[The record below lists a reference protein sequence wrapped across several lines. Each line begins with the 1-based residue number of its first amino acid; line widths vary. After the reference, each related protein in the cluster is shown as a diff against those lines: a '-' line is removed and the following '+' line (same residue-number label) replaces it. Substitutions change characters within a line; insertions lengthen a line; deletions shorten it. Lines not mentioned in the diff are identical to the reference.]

1 MPVAADTWS
10 AAAAATAAD
19 FAAAGVPTSIL
30 GPDRAAAYLTEATNR
45 LVGIGDDIWQ
55 AIATQLAQGVDIGES
70 IPELAARIRATAPM
84 TEARATTIART
95 ECLPGDVS
103 VNAANITA
111 IFRRWYEGDWVEI
124 VTASGRKFSGTPNHP
139 MLTRRGWVG
148 LGDLKEGDDL
158 VSYSVNIERT
168 SPAGDHYVEHR
179 PPTLSEI
186 WDAVSAV
193 DVPEWER
200 TAQPDFHGDGMDG
213 YVDVL
218 RPDRMLMYGVQSSLD
233 QGILDD
239 LLPPSHATEAGKS
252 GYGGQFA
259 SIIPIDSATRRF
271 SVPDWDAFKSESP
284 LYPVPAHSVSNAE
297 ASNGPS
303 RLVFSDDL
311 GRWEVISQA
320 VSESRGVQ
328 ESASGGPS
336 PNFDSRFSH
345 DLSHSRSVASD
356 DSRNDGGSE
365 PGFVEFDNLVSV
377 GLRQWKG
384 HVYNLTTRQGFFVA
398 DEFYTSNTISASNA
412 GSFAQAQTLDDPTM
426 TKTWLATND
435 PRTRPTHRAA
445 DGQTVPLLDAFV
457 VGGFPLMVPGDPI
470 GPPGEIIGCR
480 CSLSYDFDPGVIVAA
495 WDTEVVDTSWSVV
508 LTAAAEPH
516 TGAMVAL
523 VPCDFDAR
531 RLEVSEPAEE
541 LHATLAYLGDDAAL
555 TPEHRAA
562 ILTTMA
568 DFAAT
573 RAPLDLDGFAIAVFN
588 PTNPDRDTA
597 VVLEL
602 SGENGPELVALR
614 EAVTGTLGSILG
626 VHMPDQHT
634 PYFPHVTLAFTDDPT
649 LAGRLTHLTG
659 PILFDRLR
667 VAFGGDVYDFPLGAL
682 PADDDVWDV
691 TVASVKNP
699 EFEGKHKRDKEGQFA
714 TMAARLGAALKAHTG
729 EGDPFAGFTRDQL
742 RREATKRGIPLSR
755 GESQE
760 SISKKLRAHMT
771 DGGDSK
777 TAKPADKPAPKAEA
791 PEPTEPVVSERT
803 EPTPEDIAAF
813 RLEGNVQVAESR
825 EAAVALLKDMD
836 RSQLKEFARLTGRGE
851 RAANDDSLSDDEVR
865 NRLGIAIRG
874 RHPRSY
880 EGKLAPKAP
889 EPAAPDTPDVT
900 PDAGNERAQ
909 AVSDALEDI
918 YVRAANG
925 DITPEQGR
933 AQARKYIDSLKLSAP
948 ELRELST
955 QMGVTVPP
963 RATKAGVRDAIAT
976 RMVDAKLQSRAI
988 ARDTKPVTP
997 ARKPVEPLPAK
1008 IPRIAKAPGEPS
1020 EAPKKRAPA
1029 APKPAFAGDAE
1040 AVKAELKKIRTH
1052 HVETRERGG
1061 REAAAAFLDSLKLTS
1076 PQLRALGR
1084 ELNIHLPSTARKE
1097 DIRDAIVRN
1106 QVGAYLESAAI
1117 TRGGTNERSR
1127 TGAPDVPAASPWHGD
1142 LTPSQQ
1148 RVSEIAAS
1156 PLITRKRQGGA
1167 MGVVSLDA
1175 HDEGSIVRKDVASR
1189 PGSADVRD
1197 PLEQADAEQLAPL
1210 VAEALG
1216 LRAPAVVR
1224 TDRHK
1229 LEMEFVEG
1237 FTGDAEHPMASAPPK
1252 QDMRSPDGQR
1262 MGILD
1267 QAINNYDRNMGNYIR
1282 TVDGRLV
1289 PIDHSMAFFAGDA
1302 AMPRFSTHNLDVTES
1317 EAAQM
1322 RSQIEALRPEFD
1334 RVGRGQ
1340 WLDETLERFDGIKFA
1355 PDPTTPEAAPE
1366 PVRNPVDDARVKTIQ
1381 SRLDELQAAAAPVRA
1396 AQLEYTQKYR
1406 GGRFAPPAVE
1416 EAREEHNAEMR
1427 RLKAEAAP
1435 LADELLALLRERD
1448 GTNLG
1453 SVDDPD
1459 RSHWDQVRQDF
1470 EATSQWSWDRH
1481 VSIQPA
1487 PSATAAQTAAATKV
1501 IDKYREDD
1509 RTTVLNNE
1517 KLRADDPSAKAWERK
1532 TQAAIETTQLS
1543 QDSIVYRGA
1552 ALPPQVLMEFRPG
1565 AVISD
1570 KGFNSTTSNREIAEG
1585 YTSTRSIFTP
1595 GVLPVVFEIRTRA
1608 GTPAADAQYDGEI
1621 VFGAGRSMRIISVSE
1636 RPAGKYLP
1644 AGLEVVAEWL

>member
-1 MPVAADTWS
+1 VATAAGLPPEDLARYEARAEVAARSVARRIIDTILAALRNIRSPESVDPTVVAAPTNTLWAELAPPAVMPVAADTWT

-19 FAAAGVPTSIL
+19 FAAAGIPSSIL
-30 GPDRAAAYLTEATNR
+30 GPDRAAAFLTEATNR
-45 LVGIGDDIWQ
+45 LVGIGDDIWSL
-55 AIATQLAQGVDIGES
+55 IANQLAQGVDMGES

-95 ECLPGDVS
+95 EV
-103 VNAANITA
+103 
-111 IFRRWYEGDWVEI
+111 
-124 VTASGRKFSGTPNHP
+124 
-139 MLTRRGWVG
+139 
-148 LGDLKEGDDL
+148 
-158 VSYSVNIERT
+158 
-168 SPAGDHYVEHR
+168 
-179 PPTLSEI
+179 
-186 WDAVSAV
+186 
-193 DVPEWER
+193 
-200 TAQPDFHGDGMDG
+200 
-213 YVDVL
+213 
-218 RPDRMLMYGVQSSLD
+218 
-233 QGILDD
+233 
-239 LLPPSHATEAGKS
+239 
-252 GYGGQFA
+252 
-259 SIIPIDSATRRF
+259 
-271 SVPDWDAFKSESP
+271 
-284 LYPVPAHSVSNAE
+284 
-297 ASNGPS
+297 
-303 RLVFSDDL
+303 
-311 GRWEVISQA
+311 
-320 VSESRGVQ
+320 
-328 ESASGGPS
+328 
-336 PNFDSRFSH
+336 
-345 DLSHSRSVASD
+345 
-356 DSRNDGGSE
+356 
-365 PGFVEFDNLVSV
+365 
-377 GLRQWKG
+377 
-384 HVYNLTTRQGFFVA
+384 
-398 DEFYTSNTISASNA
+398 ISASNA

-435 PRTRPTHRAA
+435 SRTRPTHRAA
-445 DGQTVPLLDAFV
+445 DGQTVPLMSAFV

-470 GPPGEIIGCR
+470 GPPQECINCR
-480 CSLSYDFDPGVIVAA
+480 CSISYHFDPGAIVAAA

-523 VPCDFDAR
+523 VPSYDDAQ

-541 LHATLAYLGDDAAL
+541 LHSTLAYLGEDRAL
-555 TPEHRAA
+555 TPEHRGA
-562 ILTTMA
+562 ILEQMA
-568 DFAAT
+568 DLAT
-573 RAPLDLDGFAIAVFN
+573 MVGPLDLDGFAIAVFN
-588 PTNPDRDTA
+588 PNNPDRDTA

-602 SGENGPELVALR
+602 SGENGAQLVGFRDL
-614 EAVTGTLGSILG
+614 VNLTLTNILG
-626 VHMPDQHT
+626 IHMPDQHT
-634 PYFPHVTLAFTDDPT
+634 PYFPHVTLAYTDDPT
-649 LAGRLTHLTG
+649 LAGQLTHLTG
-659 PILFDRLR
+659 PIRFDWLR
-667 VAFGGDVYDFPLGAL
+667 VAFGGESYDFPLGVI
-682 PADDDVWDV
+682 PGSVDEDGWNV

-714 TMAARLGAALKAHTG
+714 KMADRLGAALKAHTG
-729 EGDPFAGFTRDQL
+729 EGDPFTGFTRDQL
-742 RREATKRGIPLSR
+742 RREAVKQGISLSR

-771 DGGDSK
+771 DGGDSE
-777 TAKPADKPAPKAEA
+777 TAKPADKPAPKA
-791 PEPTEPVVSERT
+791 PEP
-803 EPTPEDIAAF
+803 
-813 RLEGNVQVAESR
+813 VAPS
-825 EAAVALLKDMD
+825 A
-836 RSQLKEFARLTGRGE
+836 
-851 RAANDDSLSDDEVR
+851 
-865 NRLGIAIRG
+865 
-874 RHPRSY
+874 
-880 EGKLAPKAP
+880 
-889 EPAAPDTPDVT
+889 PDVT

-933 AQARKYIDSLKLSAP
+933 AEARKYIDGLKLSAP

-955 QMGVTVPP
+955 QMGITIPP

-988 ARDTKPVTP
+988 ARDTKSVTP

-1008 IPRIAKAPGEPS
+1008 TPRTAKAPGEPS

-1029 APKPAFAGDAE
+1029 PKPAFDGNTE
-1040 AVKAELKKIRTH
+1040 AVKTELKNIR
-1052 HVETRERGG
+1052 EKFLESREPGG
-1061 REAAAAFLDSLKLTS
+1061 REAAAAYLDSLKLTS

-1084 ELNIHLPSTARKE
+1084 ELNIHLPSTARKQ

-1106 QVGAYLESAAI
+1106 QVGAHLESAAI

-1175 HDEGSIVRKDVASR
+1175 RDEGSIVSKDVASR

-1237 FTGDAEHPMASAPPK
+1237 FTGDAENPMASAPPP
-1252 QDMRSPDGQR
+1252 QDLRSSDGQR

-1267 QAINNYDRNMGNYIR
+1267 RAINNYDRNMGNYVR

-1302 AMPRFSTHNLDVTES
+1302 AMPRFSTYNLDVTES

-1322 RSQIEALRPEFD
+1322 RAQIEALRPEFD
-1334 RVGRGQ
+1334 RLRRGQ

-1355 PDPTTPEAAPE
+1355 PDPTAPEAAPE
-1366 PVRNPVDDARVKTIQ
+1366 TVRNPVDDARVKTLQ
-1381 SRLDELQAAAAPVRA
+1381 SRLDELQAAAAPIRA

-1487 PSATAAQTAAATKV
+1487 PGATAAQTAAATKV

-1517 KLRADDPSAKAWERK
+1517 KIRAGDPSAKAWERK
-1532 TQAAIETTQLS
+1532 IQAAIETTQLS
-1543 QDSIVYRGA
+1543 RDSIVYRGA
-1552 ALPPQVLMEFRPG
+1552 ALPPQILMQFRPG

-1570 KGFNSTTSNREIAEG
+1570 KGFNSTTSDRAIAEG
-1585 YTSTRSIFTP
+1585 YTDTRSIFTP

-1608 GTPAADAQYDGEI
+1608 GTPAADAQYSGEV
-1621 VFGAGRSMRIISVSE
+1621 VFGAGRAMRIISVSE

-1644 AGLEVVAEWL
+1644 AGIEVVAEWL